1 VEVCDDVDEEEEKE
15 KEGVAVL
22 VGDADEVG
30 W

>member
-1 VEVCDDVDEEEEKE
+1 VEACDDVDEEEEKE
-15 KEGVAVL
+15 KEGVVML

>member
-1 VEVCDDVDEEEEKE
+1 MEVCDDVDEEEEKE
-15 KEGVAVL
+15 KEGVAVV

>member
-1 VEVCDDVDEEEEKE
+1 MEVCDDVDEEEEKE